1 MKKVLLIIGL
11 ALFVVGCNNPMKK
24 SVTKELAV
32 EELKSINDKDTTFL
46 KFYSECF
53 ENSNYKRFLSDKVTQ
68 VVYRDITYKELYEY
82 YQQIND
88 VRWQKSIVQESNKL
102 WDEKYHTY
110 EYKFDSII
118 KQWEAYINEF
128 DGYIDISFDFGV
140 DDRVLFKIIPK
151 KQEISNLGFCYNLKF
166 KETNKVV
173 IDKELVWYNNKFSE
187 PITISTEL
195 SSTNLSRVTTRVE
208 SKNGHTVLSHD
219 DYEIQYQ
226 VFSLESP
233 DLGTMPFSIMRYFEK
248 LYSYDDNSIYNEWV
262 INDSKEQII
271 QEFIDEDYK
280 SLLNYTYDYR
290 KSKEKDL
297 NPLCYEFI
305 QYLTH

>member
-1 MKKVLLIIGL
+1 
-11 ALFVVGCNNPMKK
+11 MKK
-24 SVTKELAV
+24 SVSKELTV
-32 EELKSINDKDTTFL
+32 EELKSINDKDTSFL

-88 VRWQKSIVQESNKL
+88 IRWQWSITQESNKI

-110 EYKFDSII
+110 EYKFDSLI
-118 KQWEAYINEF
+118 KQWETYINKFEE
-128 DGYIDISFDFGV
+128 YVDISFDFGV
-140 DDRVLFKIIPK
+140 DDRVLFEIIPK
-151 KQEISNLGFCYNLKF
+151 KQEISNLGFCYSLIL
-166 KETNKVV
+166 KETNNVV

-187 PITISTEL
+187 PITISTKL
-195 SSTNLSRVTTRVE
+195 SSTNLTRATIRVERVE
-208 SKNGHTVLSHD
+208 SNKGHMVLSHD

-226 VFSLESP
+226 VFLLESP
-233 DLGTMPFSIMRYFEK
+233 DLKTMPFSIMRYFAE
-248 LYSYDDNSIYNEWV
+248 LYS
-262 INDSKEQII
+262 NDSMIIERKEQII
-271 QEFIDEDYK
+271 QEFIDKNYK
-280 SLLNYTYDYR
+280 SLLHYTYDYR

-305 QYLTH
+305 RYLTHC

>member
-11 ALFVVGCNNPMKK
+11 ALFIVGCNNPMKK
-24 SVTKELAV
+24 SVTKELTV
-32 EELKSINDKDTTFL
+32 EELKSINDKDTAFL

-53 ENSNYKRFLSDKVTQ
+53 ENNNYKRFLSDKVTQ
-68 VVYRDITYKELYEY
+68 VVYRDITYKELYGY

-88 VRWQKSIVQESNKL
+88 SRWQWSITQEGNKL

-118 KQWEAYINEF
+118 KQWEAYINKFEE
-128 DGYIDISFDFGV
+128 YIDISFDFGV

-151 KQEISNLGFCYNLKF
+151 KQEISNLGFCYSLIL

-173 IDKELVWYNNKFSE
+173 IDKEVVWYNNKFSE
-187 PITISTEL
+187 PITISTKL
-195 SSTNLSRVTTRVE
+195 SSANLTRATIRVE
-208 SKNGHTVLSHD
+208 SKNGHMVLSRD

-226 VFSLESP
+226 VFLLENP
-233 DLGTMPFSIMRYFEK
+233 ELETMPFSIMHYFEK
-248 LYSYDDNSIYNEWV
+248 LYSYDNSIYMESS
-262 INDSKEQII
+262 INDSKEKII

-280 SLLNYTYDYR
+280 SLRRFTYDYR

-305 QYLTH
+305 QCLIH

>member
-11 ALFVVGCNNPMKK
+11 ALIMVGCNNPLKK
-24 SVTKELAV
+24 SVTKELTT
-32 EELKSINDKDTTFL
+32 EELKTISDKDPRFL
-46 KFYSECF
+46 KFYEEYF
-53 ENSNYKRFLSDKVTQ
+53 ETPCYQRFLSVKSNQ
-68 VVYRDITYKELYEY
+68 VEYCDITYKELYNY
-82 YQQIND
+82 FLQIND
-88 VRWQKSIVQESNKL
+88 
-102 WDEKYHTY
+102 EKYIRSIEEEAENEWNEKFGYIET
-110 EYKFDSII
+110 KFDSII
-118 KQWEAYINEF
+118 KQCEAHINEF

-187 PITISTEL
+187 PITISTKL
-195 SSTNLSRVTTRVE
+195 SSTNLTRVTTRVE
-208 SKNGHTVLSHD
+208 SKNGHVVLSHN

-226 VFSLESP
+226 VFLLESP
-233 DLGTMPFSIMRYFEK
+233 DLKTMPFSIMHYFEK
-248 LYSYDDNSIYNEWV
+248 IYSYDNSIYNEWV
-262 INDSKEQII
+262 IKDSKEQII

-280 SLLNYTYDYR
+280 SLSHFSYDYR
-290 KSKEKDL
+290 KSKEKNL

-305 QYLTH
+305 SYLKHC